1 MTLIPT
7 LRLCELCPAHPS
19 SHPAAVLRSRPLTPC
34 TSRPYPHG
42 NLCQAHCQPSLHPT
56 PRGGRSPWHLHPAR
70 CRPLGLECHHQDP
83 SPSGDLAWLLLAQ
96 SQQGNLLSL
105 ASPQTPLHCNP
116 STASLSHQGHRMRCH
131 HGRPLPL
138 PAIPDSIC
146 TQNTPPPLQPDPRPP
161 PLQGGI
167 SHHHLPGQVTEAHT
181 WMS

>member
-34 TSRPYPHG
+34 TSRPYSHG
-42 NLCQAHCQPSLHPT
+42 NPCQAHCQPPLHPT
-56 PRGGRSPWHLHPAR
+56 LRGGRSPWHLHPAR

-116 STASLSHQGHRMRCH
+116 STASLSQQRDRSLCLQS
-131 HGRPLPL
+131 PTPSVLTTLPL
-138 PAIPDSIC
+138 HSSQ
-146 TQNTPPPLQPDPRPP
+146 TPDP
-161 PLQGGI
+161 
-167 SHHHLPGQVTEAHT
+167 HHSKEGYPTTTFQAK
-181 WMS
+181 